1 VYINHLKNLIIKR
14 PNDLKSNLKRQD
26 NIGDLSKTNAEN
38 LDSTKKN
45 FKSTGKGSLKT
56 IGISFKETEDSTQ
69 FYNEINPFYQ
79 SEINVVNG
87 DQLNTDDDIY
97 DYEEEEISEQVE
109 VQSKK
114 FKDMLKITETLSFND
129 NFTEYTDTYKV
140 HASINQYKMKFLG
153 SMTGMNEFKSFLQQT
168 AGYKLL
174 RFWLDCEFYRDSMQ
188 DYDQIEN
195 MATRNRLFRDIIE
208 KHVFSFAKKVH
219 EKVSHNYLSN
229 PTLTHN
235 LFDRIQ
241 YDILRRLRS
250 YWVPRFILNKLK
262 QKGKDFGSFP
272 LPPITPEYSRESTYL
287 TAPSTSKTIS
297 VSAKDNII
305 DNVSNGNH
313 KAYYNFIIIIAFNH

>member
-1 VYINHLKNLIIKR
+1 M
-14 PNDLKSNLKRQD
+14 KSNLKRQE
-26 NIGDLSKTNAEN
+26 NIEN
-38 LDSTKKN
+38 LNKLHVEDLDSSKKN
-45 FKSTGKGSLKT
+45 LKSAGKGSLKT
-56 IGISFKETEDSTQ
+56 IGFSFKETEDSTQ
-69 FYNEINPFYQ
+69 FYNELNPFYQ
-79 SEINVVNG
+79 SESNGVNG
-87 DQLNTDDDIY
+87 AAGQANQEDIDDFDDDD
-97 DYEEEEISEQVE
+97 DYEEEIDGDIET
-109 VQSKK
+109 QSKK
-114 FKDMLKITETLSFND
+114 FKNMLKITETLSFND

-153 SMTGMNEFKSFLQQT
+153 SMAGMNEFKNFLKLT
-168 AGYKLL
+168 TGYKLL

-229 PTLTHN
+229 PSLTHN

-250 YWVPRFILNKLK
+250 YWVPRFILSKLK
-262 QKGKDFGSFP
+262 EKGKDFGSFP

-305 DNVSNGNH
+305 DTVASANH
-313 KAYYNFIIIIAFNH
+313 KA

>member
-1 VYINHLKNLIIKR
+1 
-14 PNDLKSNLKRQD
+14 LKSNLKRQD
-26 NIGDLSKTNAEN
+26 NIEDLSKTNVEN
-38 LDSTKKN
+38 LDSPKKN
-45 FKSTGKGSLKT
+45 MKSAGKVSIKT
-56 IGISFKETEDSTQ
+56 IGFSFKETDDSGQ
-69 FYNEINPFYQ
+69 FYDELNPFYQ
-79 SEINVVNG
+79 SESNG
-87 DQLNTDDDIY
+87 LNGAGGQANTEDIE
-97 DYEEEEISEQVE
+97 DIDEYEEEEIDDQMEN
-109 VQSKK
+109 QSKK
-114 FKDMLKITETLSFND
+114 IKNMLKIAETLSFND
-129 NFTEYTDTYKV
+129 NYTEYTDTYKV

-153 SMTGMNEFKSFLQQT
+153 SITGMNEFKSFLKQT

-229 PTLTHN
+229 ATLTHN

-250 YWVPRFILNKLK
+250 YWVPRFILSKLK

-287 TAPSTSKTIS
+287 TAPSTSKTINIS
-297 VSAKDNII
+297 SKDNII
-305 DNVSNGNH
+305 DEVSSANY
-313 KAYYNFIIIIAFNH
+313 KA